1 MKGYGEILVGLLLVV
16 LGVAGIWYFRV
27 DVLTIIKGV
36 IGIIVLLVGAVF
48 LMIGVSDVRDKGEEE
63 LTMDTEDIK
72 GEGENSS
79 GRD

>member
-16 LGVAGIWYFRV
+16 LGVAGLWYFRV
-27 DVLTIIKGV
+27 DVLTIIIGV
-36 IGIIVLLVGAVF
+36 IVIIVLLVGAVF

-72 GEGENSS
+72 GEGE
-79 GRD
+79 

>member
-63 LTMDTEDIK
+63 LIMDTEDIK
-72 GEGENSS
+72 GEGE
-79 GRD
+79 

>member
-63 LTMDTEDIK
+63 LTMGTEDIK
-72 GEGENSS
+72 GEGE
-79 GRD
+79 

>member
-36 IGIIVLLVGAVF
+36 IGIIVLLLGAVF

-72 GEGENSS
+72 GEGE
-79 GRD
+79 

>member
-27 DVLTIIKGV
+27 EVLTIIKGV

-72 GEGENSS
+72 GEGE
-79 GRD
+79 

>member
-48 LMIGVSDVRDKGEEE
+48 LMIGVSDVREKGEEE
-63 LTMDTEDIK
+63 LTMDTEDVK
-72 GEGENSS
+72 GEGE
-79 GRD
+79 

>member
-72 GEGENSS
+72 GEGE
-79 GRD
+79 

>member
-63 LTMDTEDIK
+63 LKDKLRE
-72 GEGENSS
+72 SALS
-79 GRD
+79 R

>member
-48 LMIGVSDVRDKGEEE
+48 LMIGVSDVREKGEEE

-72 GEGENSS
+72 GEGE
-79 GRD
+79 

>member
-16 LGVAGIWYFRV
+16 LGVAGVWYFRV

-48 LMIGVSDVRDKGEEE
+48 LMIGVSDVREKGEEE

-72 GEGENSS
+72 GEGE
-79 GRD
+79 